1 MRVINRVAAAERT
14 EAAVGFLSS
23 LYERPGPAAE
33 IGRGG
38 ERKIRE
44 YGMKYRYPAKDFL
57 SCSFPPI
64 DLVAHIDR
72 RKEIPPQIAA
82 SNKKSRQEMRVR
94 LRCARAAASD

>member
-23 LYERPGPAAE
+23 LYERPGSLPRSGE
-33 IGRGG
+33 G
-38 ERKIRE
+38 ERKIPE

>member
-1 MRVINRVAAAERT
+1 
-14 EAAVGFLSS
+14 
-23 LYERPGPAAE
+23 
-33 IGRGG
+33 
-38 ERKIRE
+38 
-44 YGMKYRYPAKDFL
+44 MKYRYPAKDFL

-94 LRCARAAASD
+94 FRCAGDLILMASVSGREEAFPLHFAPHKAKESK